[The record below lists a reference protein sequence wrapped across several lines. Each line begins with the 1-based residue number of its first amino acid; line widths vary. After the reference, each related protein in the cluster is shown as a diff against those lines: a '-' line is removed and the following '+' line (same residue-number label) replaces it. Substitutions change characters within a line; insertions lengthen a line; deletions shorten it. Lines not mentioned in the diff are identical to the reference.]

1 MLICSES
8 QVCIY
13 AAHKGISKCFDVAIL
28 RNNSDRKMEKAKE
41 KKNQSMRNVCFHILF
56 HPWKKKQICYAKV
69 GKELKGS

>member
-41 KKNQSMRNVCFHILF
+41 KKEPKHEKCLLS
-56 HPWKKKQICYAKV
+56 HPLSPVEEKANMLC
-69 GKELKGS
+69 